1 MIQSQ
6 NPLVQ
11 QVLSGANRQLTLMA
25 AQGLVPIPPNELI
38 PLQVMLAQGG
48 DPEVSRM
55 ASQALQVLEPRM
67 AAQYLGTEASPSV
80 LTYFALEIE
89 AAPALEAIL
98 RRRDVPRQLLVA
110 IAPNLTAELQEV
122 LLLRQD
128 AIREKPAIL
137 DALERNPQ
145 LSSFARRRIGEY
157 REHLVRAPEA
167 PAAAPQPAAEAEAQE
182 QLDVADGPATTGETK
197 EKEEVDISDPAN
209 LTDVQIRSL
218 SLPLRMKLSREANT
232 RTLRSILIRDTNSTV
247 ALSTLENNNFSEPEI
262 EGVASNRN
270 MKEDI
275 LQAIM
280 RNRQWMSK
288 YAIMA
293 AIARNPKA
301 PINQALRLVPRL
313 SMRDLRDLRKDRN
326 AADAVRKMADR
337 LYKTK
342 MR

>member
-11 QVLSGANRQLTLMA
+11 QVLSGANRQLTVMA

-48 DPEVSRM
+48 DPEVSQ
-55 ASQALQVLEPRM
+55 AATQALQDLDPRL
-67 AAQYLGTEASPSV
+67 AAQYLGSEAPPSV

-98 RRRDVPRQLLVA
+98 RRRDIPRQLLVA

-157 REHLVRAPEA
+157 REHLVRTPEA
-167 PAAAPQPAAEAEAQE
+167 SPAVPQPAAERDAEVDEAASVAEAA
-182 QLDVADGPATTGETK
+182 VAESSKGE
-197 EKEEVDISDPAN
+197 EPDISDPAN

-218 SLPLRMKLSREANT
+218 PLPLRMKLSREANT

-270 MKEDI
+270 MKEDV
-275 LQAIM
+275 LQAIL

-293 AIARNPKA
+293 AVTRNPKA
-301 PINQALRLVPRL
+301 PINQTLRLVPRL

-337 LYKTK
+337 LYKAK